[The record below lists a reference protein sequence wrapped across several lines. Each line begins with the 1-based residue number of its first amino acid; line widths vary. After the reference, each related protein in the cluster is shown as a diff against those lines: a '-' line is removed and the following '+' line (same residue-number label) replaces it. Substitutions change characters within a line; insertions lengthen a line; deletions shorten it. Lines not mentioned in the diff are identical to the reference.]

1 MTKQEWGAEVNS
13 KTVTELEIDRWDN
26 NELGND
32 AEFAEVAQGATEA
45 LDEALDEAL
54 GMKLISIRLQDGLI
68 QALKAIAEY
77 HGVGYQPM
85 VRDLLSRFAKAELR
99 RIAIKLTEMQERAKT
114 IEVSEDETPA
124 SSYFEERNVA

>member
-1 MTKQEWGAEVNS
+1 MKA
-13 KTVTELEIDRWDN
+13 KTVTDIEIDRWDN

-32 AEFAEVAQGATEA
+32 AVFAEVAKGAS
-45 LDEALDEAL
+45 EALDEAL

-68 QALKAIAEY
+68 QALKAIAEF

-99 RIAIKLTEMQERAKT
+99 MIAIKLSEMQERAKT

-124 SSYFEERNVA
+124 SAYFEDRKVA